1 MTALVLI
8 VVYGL
13 VAFIGFRK
21 RDRTV
26 DGVEV
31 SLCLTCANSVVT
43 RGTCDQEW
51 VACNYGGAMRAVK
64 FTVCSCSGY
73 WAATNSNKLAII
85 EGFVR
90 NEREVYAEVA
100 IS

>member
-1 MTALVLI
+1 
-8 VVYGL
+8 
-13 VAFIGFRK
+13 
-21 RDRTV
+21 
-26 DGVEV
+26 
-31 SLCLTCANSVVT
+31 
-43 RGTCDQEW
+43 
-51 VACNYGGAMRAVK
+51 MRAVK

-73 WAATNSNKLAII
+73 CAATNSNKLAII